1 MIKINLALKKG
12 PASQSGV
19 RTSGSAASSLL
30 GGLEQLFKKGPS
42 TASVTSSDARQ
53 ELSREV
59 LTKALLVASVY
70 LGGDFLVSS
79 VKETKLEQVRSES
92 SALQAEVSKL
102 DVEIAKRTQIEQ
114 EKKRIED
121 FEKVL
126 TAKLETIERLMQGR
140 DDASKMLREL
150 SGILPAEVWL
160 NSFDVKEQQVTMRGS
175 ALSIEPVTQ
184 FLSAVNSSPFYRD
197 GQPRLSEQKNANTGQ
212 VIQDFELSAFRRNN
226 P

>member
-1 MIKINLALKKG
+1 M
-12 PASQSGV
+12 
-19 RTSGSAASSLL
+19 
-30 GGLEQLFKKGPS
+30 
-42 TASVTSSDARQ
+42 TSSGARQ
-53 ELSREV
+53 ELAREV
-59 LTKALLVASVY
+59 LTKVLLVASVY

-79 VKETKLEQVRSES
+79 VKETKLEQVRTES

-102 DVEIAKRTQIEQ
+102 DVEIAKRTQVEQ

-121 FEKVL
+121 FEKIL

-150 SGILPAEVWL
+150 SGILPADVWL
-160 NSFDVKEQQVTMRGS
+160 NSFDVKEQQVTMKGS

-212 VIQDFELSAFRRNN
+212 VIQDFELSAFRRSN

>member
-1 MIKINLALKKG
+1 L
-12 PASQSGV
+12 
-19 RTSGSAASSLL
+19 GS
-30 GGLEQLFKKGPS
+30 LEQLFKKGPS
-42 TASVTSSDARQ
+42 AASVTSSGARQ
-53 ELSREV
+53 ELAREV
-59 LTKALLVASVY
+59 LTKVLLVASVY

-79 VKETKLEQVRSES
+79 VKETKLEQVRTES

-102 DVEIAKRTQIEQ
+102 DVEIAKRTQVEQ

-121 FEKVL
+121 FEKIL

-150 SGILPAEVWL
+150 SGILPADVWL
-160 NSFDVKEQQVTMRGS
+160 NSFDVKEQQVTMKGS

-212 VIQDFELSAFRRNN
+212 VIQDFELSAFRRSN